1 MTRVLLTAKGAERLR
16 AELKNLKSVERPKV
30 IQAIAEARAHG
41 DLSENAE
48 YDAAKEQQG
57 FIEGRIKEL
66 ESNLGV
72 AEVIDPSKLNVKG
85 KVIFGALVKL
95 YDEEAGKE
103 VSYQIVGDLEADI
116 NKSRI
121 SLSSPIGKAM
131 IGKLEGDEFTF
142 QAPNGERSFEILSVR
157 YDAWA

>member
-1 MTRVLLTAKGAERLR
+1 MDRVLLTKKGAEALH

-30 IQAIAEARAHG
+30 IEAIAEARSHG

-66 ESNLGV
+66 ESQLSV
-72 AEVIDPSKLNVKG
+72 AEVIDPSKLNAGG
-85 KVIFGALVKL
+85 KVVFGALVKL
-95 YDEEAGKE
+95 YDVDADKE
-103 VSYQIVGDLEADI
+103 VSYQVVGDLEADI
-116 NKSRI
+116 DKGQI
-121 SLSSPIGKAM
+121 SLSSPIGRAL

-142 QAPNGERSFEILSVR
+142 EAPAGEKTFEIVEVSYNV
-157 YDAWA
+157 

>member
-1 MTRVLLTAKGAERLR
+1 MDRVLLTVKGAQALT

-30 IQAIAEARAHG
+30 IQAIAEARSHG

-66 ESNLGV
+66 ESQLSI
-72 AEVIDPSKLNVKG
+72 AEVIDPSKLNAQG
-85 KVIFGALVKL
+85 KVVFGAFVKL
-95 YDEEAGKE
+95 YDESADRE

-116 NKSRI
+116 EKGQI
-121 SLSSPIGKAM
+121 SLSSPIGRAL
-131 IGKLEGDEFTF
+131 IGKYEGDECTF
-142 QAPNGERSFEILSVR
+142 QAPAGEKTYEVLSVS
-157 YDAWA
+157 YET

>member
-1 MTRVLLTAKGAERLR
+1 MTRVLLTAKGAEKLK

-30 IQAIAEARAHG
+30 IAAIAEARAHG

-57 FIEGRIKEL
+57 FIEGRIKAL
-66 ESNLGV
+66 ESNLSV

-85 KVIFGALVKL
+85 KVIFGSLVKL
-95 YDEEAGKE
+95 YDEQADVE

-116 NKSRI
+116 SNGKI
-121 SLSSPIGKAM
+121 SLSSPIGKAL
-131 IGKLEGDEFTF
+131 IGKLEGDDFTF
-142 QAPNGERSFEILSVR
+142 QAPSGEKTYEVLAVR
-157 YDAWA
+157 YDA

>member
-1 MTRVLLTAKGAERLR
+1 MDRVLVTKKGAEALQ

-30 IQAIAEARAHG
+30 IEAIAEARAHG

-66 ESNLGV
+66 ESQLSV
-72 AEVIDPSKLNVKG
+72 AEVIDPTKLNVSG
-85 KVIFGALVKL
+85 KVVFGTLVTL
-95 YDEEAGKE
+95 YDVDADKE
-103 VSYQIVGDLEADI
+103 VSYQVVGDLEADI
-116 NKSRI
+116 DKGQI
-121 SLSSPIGKAM
+121 SLSSPIGRAL

-142 QAPNGERSFEILSVR
+142 EAPSGEKTFEVVSVS
-157 YDAWA
+157 YDV

>member
-1 MTRVLLTAKGAERLR
+1 MDRVLVTKKGAEALQ

-30 IQAIAEARAHG
+30 IEAIAEARAHG

-66 ESNLGV
+66 ESQLSV
-72 AEVIDPSKLNVKG
+72 AEVIDPTKLNVSG
-85 KVIFGALVKL
+85 KVVFGTLVTL
-95 YDEEAGKE
+95 YDVDADNE
-103 VSYQIVGDLEADI
+103 VSYQVVGDLEADI
-116 NKSRI
+116 DKGQI
-121 SLSSPIGKAM
+121 SLSSPIGRAL

-142 QAPNGERSFEILSVR
+142 EAPSGEKTFEVVSVS
-157 YDAWA
+157 YDV